1 VDQWYEEWVEKQ
13 RTGSG
18 RIAVQRVDD
27 DEAQETDWDEEDGED
42 EDERKDVEM
51 DEAPQLV
58 EKPKREK
65 LEPEVDEDGFT
76 KVTGRRKK

>member
-1 VDQWYEEWVEKQ
+1 M
-13 RTGSG
+13 
-18 RIAVQRVDD
+18 DD

-42 EDERKDVEM
+42 EGERKDVEM